1 MVPELTHRPN
11 IFSTLLFSSVVHG
24 FFTTK
29 PEKMKLW
36 WNYDE
41 IMDIHFEQL
50 YNTEKRFRNNFV
62 LKFSL
67 VVMLTQIW
75 KWLFSVSILFFCIQT
90 WLLFPISNTVKA
102 HELEPVRLNSL
113 LVRPSQVTGG
123 LHVFVWLVLHY
134 YLFKDESFSG
144 CRDVT
149 QGNSNT
155 VTLAKTIWKRY
166 VWMPIVLKTAKKSCV
181 FKGKWIRVDGAFAS
195 WICAI
200 KMPIKISG
208 RGKIRAQI
216 RILHPGVIV
225 KVTR

>member
-1 MVPELTHRPN
+1 MSLADFSASARDFNVRPLRASWLLLMQSMHAFFPGMVPELTYRPN
-11 IFSTLLFSSVVHG
+11 IFSTLLFSSVVHR

-36 WNYDE
+36 LT
-41 IMDIHFEQL
+41 DIHFEQL
-50 YNTEKRFRNNFV
+50 YNTEKRFRNDFV
-62 LKFSL
+62 LKFS
-67 VVMLTQIW
+67 
-75 KWLFSVSILFFCIQT
+75 FSSHVDPNIYGNGFFWWASLSSLCFCIQT

-155 VTLAKTIWKRY
+155 VTLAKTIWKLRWL
-166 VWMPIVLKTAKKSCV
+166 V
-181 FKGKWIRVDGAFAS
+181 R
-195 WICAI
+195 AI
-200 KMPIKISG
+200 KSTSFFTSTVIWSTLISVN
-208 RGKIRAQI
+208 RH
-216 RILHPGVIV
+216 L
-225 KVTR
+225 